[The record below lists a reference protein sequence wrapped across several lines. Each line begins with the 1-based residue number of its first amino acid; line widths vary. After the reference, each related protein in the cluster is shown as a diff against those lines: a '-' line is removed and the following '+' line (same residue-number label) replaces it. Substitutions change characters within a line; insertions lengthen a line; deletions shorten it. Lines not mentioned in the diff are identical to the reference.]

1 MAKTV
6 ITCALT
12 GSFDT
17 VGTNPAVPVTPK
29 QIADQAIEAEKA
41 GAAVVHIHVRDPETT
56 KASMDPALYREVV
69 ARIREAGSNLVLNL
83 TTGPGGRFI
92 PGDVDGDVYA
102 EGTTIRAP
110 EARVQHVEE
119 LRPEICT
126 LDVATMNFGEHAMV
140 NAPKHLRAMAERI
153 KAAGVKPEMEVFDA
167 GHVLLAKKL
176 VEDGYID
183 EPPLYQLCL
192 GIPWGAPATGEG
204 MTFMKSLLPD
214 GALWSAFGISRTE
227 FPMVAQAAILG
238 GHCRVGLEDN
248 LYLKR
253 GELASGNGVLVERAV
268 EIVENLG
275 GEVASPDEAREIFGL
290 VRKNDTGQS
299 AVEVG
304 AAS

>member
-1 MAKTV
+1 MPAM
-6 ITCALT
+6 
-12 GSFDT
+12 S
-17 VGTNPAVPVTPK
+17 VG
-29 QIADQAIEAEKA
+29 QEA
-41 GAAVVHIHVRDPETT
+41 
-56 KASMDPALYREVV
+56 
-69 ARIREAGSNLVLNL
+69 
-83 TTGPGGRFI
+83 
-92 PGDVDGDVYA
+92 
-102 EGTTIRAP
+102 
-110 EARVQHVEE
+110 
-119 LRPEICT
+119 
-126 LDVATMNFGEHAMV
+126 
-140 NAPKHLRAMAERI
+140 
-153 KAAGVKPEMEVFDA
+153 
-167 GHVLLAKKL
+167 

-253 GELASGNGVLVERAV
+253 GVLASGNGVLVERAV

-299 AVEVG
+299 TSEAG